1 MEILTITLNPSVD
14 KNASVEGIEPEKKL
28 RCTAPKYEP
37 GGGGINVSRA
47 LKRLGTE
54 AETFFVSGGRTG
66 DLLEN
71 LIEKEDIKIHPFKV
85 SNETRENFIVQD
97 SITEKQFRF
106 GFPGETI
113 TAEDQNNILKS
124 FDNIFPKWVVI
135 SGSLPQDV
143 SSDFLIG
150 IIRIF
155 KNKNSK
161 IIVDTSGEALMK
173 TAEEGVFL
181 IKPNI
186 GELAT
191 LTDKKE
197 LDENSIENSAREIIK
212 NRKAD
217 IVVVSMGGK
226 GAFLFSETEKIFVG
240 APKVEVKST
249 VGAGDSMVAG
259 MVSALSK
266 NKSLREIL
274 KLSIACGSATTMVNG
289 TGLFNK
295 SDVDKLLGKV
305 KREM

>member
-28 RCTAPKYEP
+28 RCTIPKYEP

-47 LKRLGTE
+47 LKRLGTK
-54 AETFFVSGGRTG
+54 AETFFISGGRTG

-71 LIEKEDIKIHPFKV
+71 LIKKEDIKIHPFKV
-85 SNETRENFIVQD
+85 SNETRKNFIIQD
-97 SITEKQFRF
+97 STNGKQFRF

-113 TAEDQNNILKS
+113 SEEDQKNILKS
-124 FDNIFPKWVVI
+124 FDNISPKWVVI
-135 SGSLPQDV
+135 SGSLPQYV
-143 SSDFLIG
+143 SSDFLIE
-150 IIRIF
+150 IIRKF

-173 TAEEGVFL
+173 TVEEGVFF

-191 LTDKKE
+191 LTNQKE
-197 LDENSIENSAREIIK
+197 LDENSIQNSAREIIK
-212 NRKAD
+212 NGKAE

-226 GAFLFSETEKIFVG
+226 GAFLFSETEKIFVN

-259 MVSALSK
+259 MVSALSNNK
-266 NKSLREIL
+266 NLTEIL
-274 KLSIACGSATTMVNG
+274 KLGIACGSATTMVDG

-295 SDVDKLLGKV
+295 SDVDHLL
-305 KREM
+305 ENLI